1 MNDTIINFEQLV
13 IEQLKGYKGMVGR
26 IKILEKHP
34 IGNGMFLESNND
46 DDKLQDLHKKLK
58 GLPSYMYLNGQEQSI
73 EDVANAYM
81 TEFPLGTRS
90 QLNEVRGKKTVNPED
105 EKKLKQ
111 LKRKIEKVIDARR
124 GDVEGFKGVVERLSE
139 MQDLENTIQMIDD
152 ILGVLSEYKP
162 HYTQLL
168 RERFIEEKSVEEVT
182 AILNVSK
189 ATFDRWKQKSVEE
202 YIRLSGM
209 RVN

>member
-1 MNDTIINFEQLV
+1 MNSTIINLEQMV
-13 IEQLKGYKGMVGR
+13 IDQLKGYKGMMAR

-34 IGNGMFLESNND
+34 IGNGMFLESNNE

-58 GLPSYMYLNGQEQSI
+58 GLPSYMYLNDHEQSI
-73 EDVANAYM
+73 EEVANAYM

-90 QLNEVRGKKTVNPED
+90 QLNEVRGKRTVDPED

-111 LKRKIEKVIDARR
+111 LKRKIEKVIDTRR
-124 GDVEGFKGVVERLSE
+124 GDVEGFKGVVQRLSE
-139 MQDLENTIQMIDD
+139 MQDLENTIQIIDD
-152 ILGVLSEYKP
+152 ILGVMGEYKP

-168 RERFIEEKSVEEVT
+168 KERFIEEKSVVEVT

-202 YIRLSGM
+202 YIKLSGM